1 MDQEEW
7 MHRYVAYRGLSLN
20 IRPRCQ
26 NSHRRTKP
34 MNQDN
39 AVAEALERLAALA
52 TPGPWCGYSEPEV
65 GLPYGLFAGIIG
77 QSAFMQ
83 MEPLCAYD
91 IDLIVALRNNLPT
104 IIAAL
109 KAQRVDEGGVS

>member
-1 MDQEEW
+1 MN
-7 MHRYVAYRGLSLN
+7 VALRSPRCLALCAGVGGLDLGLSLAV
-20 IRPRCQ
+20 PGA
-26 NSHRRTKP
+26 P